1 MTWKSFVTFGTLI
14 WHPQFV
20 PITLNEALEFLR
32 YHFETGLRHFAT
44 QTARKMAKMSLG
56 VRRMSVFCYF
66 CESNFGQA
74 QSLEYRLNML
84 KTCEKVEKVCV
95 SVSRQAFNKFRI
107 SSFILPPNPILSGS
121 KRCISSNHL
130 LHAAV

>member
-44 QTARKMAKMSLG
+44 QTVRKMAKMSLG
-56 VRRMSVFCYF
+56 VCWRMSVFGYF
-66 CESNFGQA
+66 CGSTLGQA
-74 QSLEYRLNML
+74 RFLEYRLKPAEQNHGL
-84 KTCEKVEKVCV
+84 C

-107 SSFILPPNPILSGS
+107 SSFILPPNPIQSGS
-121 KRCISSNHL
+121 KRCISSNH
-130 LHAAV
+130 

>member
-1 MTWKSFVTFGTLI
+1 MLPSQQTSAADQSAPVQLTIPLNKLPCNDDKRGKVNKKPHVKLTWRSFVTFGTLI

-74 QSLEYRLNML
+74 QFLEYRLKLAKNL
-84 KTCEKVEKVCV
+84 
-95 SVSRQAFNKFRI
+95 
-107 SSFILPPNPILSGS
+107 
-121 KRCISSNHL
+121 
-130 LHAAV
+130 